1 MRFLLGFWEKFP
13 WALHARL
20 QLAASHLPR
29 LISIVLPGN
38 VWSPRRPTLDGLSGI
53 DALEVPS
60 EWGLSETIIFSLAT
74 ESRLPLLS
82 LCTYAKRFQQQFQR
96 ATLTHRFF
104 LGLKGHGRMQ
114 ACQSQAKVGF
124 LLNPSS
130 LLSFRGEMSLDGLA
144 ELIHKSTEHGA
155 LREKLLRHDSLI
167 TWPSTRLK
175 GVCKNVDSQRLNM
188 SLLKVVADHW
198 CPQWNS
204 PAMIPINDAKAEAS
218 K

>member
-1 MRFLLGFWEKFP
+1 
-13 WALHARL
+13 
-20 QLAASHLPR
+20 
-29 LISIVLPGN
+29 
-38 VWSPRRPTLDGLSGI
+38 
-53 DALEVPS
+53 
-60 EWGLSETIIFSLAT
+60 
-74 ESRLPLLS
+74 
-82 LCTYAKRFQQQFQR
+82 
-96 ATLTHRFF
+96 
-104 LGLKGHGRMQ
+104 MQ

-144 ELIHKSTEHGA
+144 ALIHKSTEHGA

-167 TWPSTRLK
+167 TWPSTQLK
-175 GVCKNVDSQRLNM
+175 GVCKNVDAQRLNM